1 MLIGCCHCE
10 DDPSESLSSSESE
23 SVSSSGSDSVSSAEP
38 LSTRELECGDCDAVP
53 YRWRVT
59 LAGWTAA
66 GAYPSHSTCCN
77 IRNDS
82 FILSYHAGVFGYLIG
97 VDSYTAFCRIW
108 TSSEFAK
115 NQNASP
121 PTCVDSAPPLIA
133 MGLRSSGLSATVID
147 LSVYTFFGG
156 LGGTGRHSFTR
167 QASGQCFYNGFLDYS
182 GGGST
187 PSPRCVHGT
196 VLVEPAT

>member
-1 MLIGCCHCE
+1 MLLGCCHCGE
-10 DDPSESLSSSESE
+10 EPSESIPPSESGSIPPSGDGSN
-23 SVSSSGSDSVSSAEP
+23 SVLDLSA
-38 LSTRELECGDCDAVP
+38 RDLECGDCDAVP

-59 LAGWTAA
+59 LSGWTNA
-66 GAYPSHSTCCN
+66 GGFPSHATCCGD
-77 IRNDS
+77 RNTT
-82 FILSYHAGVFGYLIG
+82 FVLNYHPGVFNYLIG

-108 TSSEFAK
+108 TSAEFAK
-115 NQNASP
+115 NQNTSP
-121 PTCVDSAPPLIA
+121 PSCVDAAPPLIA

-182 GGGST
+182 AGGST
-187 PSPRCVHGT
+187 ATPRCTHGT
-196 VLVEPAT
+196 VSVEPAT